1 MANPPALTNITA
13 SLSPSN
19 LRIAA
24 GNAMRRSDI
33 FFALAIVGIL
43 VVLLMPVPPALLD
56 LLLGISITLSV
67 LILMTVLFVEKPL
80 GLSSF
85 PTILLISTMLRLSL
99 NIASTRLILTNGHEG
114 EHAAGEVISTFARL
128 VMSGQLAIGVIIFGI
143 LTIINFI
150 VITKGSGR
158 IAEVSARFS
167 LDAMPGKQMAIDAD
181 LSAGLIDESQAKARR
196 KELEDESTFFGAMD
210 GASKFV
216 RGDAVAGLLITF
228 INFIGGIIIGSTAHD
243 LTFMESLQTYTIL
256 TIGDGLVSQIPA
268 LIVSTAAGMLVTK
281 AGVAGSS
288 EKAVL
293 GQLNEFPAATG
304 LTAFLALMF
313 AFVPGMPAAPF
324 LLLAFIMGFVSF
336 MQIKNLKA
344 TGGLGKAGAASAAGK
359 NVAGGAGGVSQ
370 FTNAGEAGGASGG
383 TTAPVA
389 AEDIAKVLQ
398 IDYLRLELGYGL
410 LTLINYQKGH
420 RLTEQIKALRKQI
433 ARDLGFVMPSVRI
446 QDNMQLPANNYV
458 IKVKE
463 LEAAHGTLRPDML
476 MVMNPSGER
485 IGLPGEETIE
495 PTFGLPAMWVS
506 EQYREEAL
514 FRNLTVVDPPT
525 VITTHLTE
533 IIKDHLPE
541 LLSYGEVQKLLDDMG
556 KEQQKLIAETIPS
569 QISVSGVQR
578 VLQNLL
584 RELISIRD
592 LPTII
597 EAIAESSHNTQ
608 SLLLITEHVRSRLSR
623 QISYAAM
630 NNEGVIPIIAMSPP
644 WEQIFIESLSGS
656 GDEKMLSMA
665 PSKIQEFV
673 TTIRT
678 NFEKHVSLGENPILL
693 TSPTTRPYVRSIIE
707 RFRPATIVMSQN
719 EIHPK
724 ARIKTLGQI

>member
-1 MANPPALTNITA
+1 MMIHAMNSRTGFTLPTIVNMRSFAGGAL
-13 SLSPSN
+13 
-19 LRIAA
+19 
-24 GNAMRRSDI
+24 RRSDI
-33 FFALAIVGIL
+33 FFALAIVAIL
-43 VVLLMPVPPALLD
+43 VVLLMPVPAALLD

-114 EHAAGEVISTFARL
+114 SHAAGEVISTFATL
-128 VMSGQLAIGVIIFGI
+128 VMSGQLAIGVIIFAI

-181 LSAGLIDESQAKARR
+181 LSAGLIDEEHAKARR
-196 KELEDESTFFGAMD
+196 KELEDESTFYGSMD

-228 INFIGGIIIGSTAHD
+228 INFIGGVIIGTTAHE
-243 LTFMESLQTYTIL
+243 LTFQESLSTYTIL

-293 GQLNEFPAATG
+293 GQLNNFPAATG
-304 LTAFLALMF
+304 LTAFIALMM
-313 AFVPGMPAAPF
+313 AFVPGMPITPF
-324 LLLAFIMGFVSF
+324 LFLASVMGFLAF
-336 MQIKNLKA
+336 MQMRAQKEIAQGKGSAKA
-344 TGGLGKAGAASAAGK
+344 PTSGKAGSALTAFGAANDMAQ
-359 NVAGGAGGVSQ
+359 GA
-370 FTNAGEAGGASGG
+370 
-383 TTAPVA
+383 TAPA
-389 AEDIAKVLQ
+389 AIASDDMAQVLQ
-398 IDYLRLELGYGL
+398 IDHLRLELGYGL
-410 LTLINYQKGH
+410 LPLINYQKGH

-476 MVMNPSGER
+476 LVMNPAGEK
-485 IGLPGEETIE
+485 ITLPGEETTE
-495 PTFGLPAMWVS
+495 PTFGLPAMWIA

-533 IIKDHLPE
+533 IIKDNLSE
-541 LLSYGEVQKLLDDMG
+541 LLSYAEVQKLLDDLG
-556 KEQQKLIAETIPS
+556 KDHQKLIAETIPS
-569 QISVSGVQR
+569 QISVGGVQR
-578 VLQNLL
+578 ILQNLL
-584 RELISIRD
+584 KELVSIRD
-592 LPTII
+592 LPTIM
-597 EAIAESSHNTQ
+597 EAIAESSHHTQ
-608 SLLLITEHVRSRLSR
+608 HLSVITEHVRTRLNR
-623 QISYAAM
+623 QLSYAAM
-630 NNEGVIPIIAMSPP
+630 NHEGIIPIVAMSPQ
-644 WEQIFIESLSGS
+644 WEQIFVESLSGS
-656 GDEKMLSMA
+656 GEEKILSMA
-665 PSKIQEFV
+665 PSKIQEFI

-678 NFEKHVSLGENPILL
+678 TFDKHLMQGESPVLL
-693 TSPTTRPYVRSIIE
+693 TSPTIRPYVRSLVE
-707 RFRPATIVMSQN
+707 RFRANTFVMSQN